1 MQGRRDPRALT
12 QPTASRERAELQV
25 LLVLLGGQ
33 ACGGCRV
40 RWGPPA
46 GRDRQ
51 ASRAPRGCLAHR
63 ASEDFA
69 AVRALSEH
77 GELAGRKASL
87 GVLAA
92 RDARDRSG

>member
-1 MQGRRDPRALT
+1 M
-12 QPTASRERAELQV
+12 S
-25 LLVLLGGQ
+25 
-33 ACGGCRV
+33 
-40 RWGPPA
+40 
-46 GRDRQ
+46 
-51 ASRAPRGCLAHR
+51 PRGCLAHR

-77 GELAGRKASL
+77 RELAGRKASL